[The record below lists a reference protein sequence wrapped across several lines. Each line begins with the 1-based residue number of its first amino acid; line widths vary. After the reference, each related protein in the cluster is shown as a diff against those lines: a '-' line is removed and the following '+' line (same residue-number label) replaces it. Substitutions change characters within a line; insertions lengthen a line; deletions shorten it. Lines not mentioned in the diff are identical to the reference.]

1 MEVPPSSGYRK
12 VSLKLT
18 ATSLMPPIANM
29 KSRSSS
35 FSGKSKRGDSY
46 LALRA
51 PQLEDDLQL
60 HHLVDLMKVFHVSL
74 CIAHIKRLL
83 YLYWNTLVIS

>member
-1 MEVPPSSGYRK
+1 MFKIIFFCAATDRKNLNMPELPASSGYRK
-12 VSLKLT
+12 VSGKIRT
-18 ATSLMPPIANM
+18 TSLMPPIASG

-35 FSGKSKRGDSY
+35 FSKSACGDSY

-60 HHLVDLMKVFHVSL
+60 HHLVDLMKVFHV
-74 CIAHIKRLL
+74 R
-83 YLYWNTLVIS
+83 